1 MRKHRKCHSDISP
14 WADIRA
20 KIW

>member
-1 MRKHRKCHSDISP
+1 MRNHRKCHSDISP